1 MADKPK
7 YIRIPETAIPKTLRA
22 YLSYRKH
29 HAEQFTPSIE
39 IPIADTDDPDVLR
52 KLVAYMELH
61 PEQSYG
67 VVYQS
72 RYNTMLVDPIQKLD
86 GTFYPYERVLPT
98 AGDGIVIVARKG
110 GRFILLK
117 QYRHALRKAQYGFP
131 RGYAEPNEAPIENV
145 RRELTEELHATIR
158 RIPVSLGFLEPDSG
172 LTSRRTE
179 VFLAELDSYTASI
192 HHEGILEVREA
203 SLEEMKDMIQNGRLS
218 DGYTIG
224 ALALWRLMVST
235 KNQL

>member
-1 MADKPK
+1 
-7 YIRIPETAIPKTLRA
+7 
-22 YLSYRKH
+22 
-29 HAEQFTPSIE
+29 
-39 IPIADTDDPDVLR
+39 
-52 KLVAYMELH
+52 MELH

>member
-1 MADKPK
+1 MAGKPK
-7 YIRIPETAIPKTLRA
+7 YSPAVEAALPKPLRA

-29 HAEQFTPSIE
+29 HAEQFTPSTE
-39 IPIADTDDPDVLR
+39 IPIADTNDPNVLR
-52 KLVAYMELH
+52 KLVSYMKLH
-61 PEQSYG
+61 PEQAYG
-67 VVYQS
+67 VIYQS
-72 RYNTMLVDPIQKLD
+72 RYNTVLVDPIQKID

-98 AGDGIVIVARKG
+98 AGDGIVIVTRKE

-158 RIPVSLGFLEPDSG
+158 CIPVSLGFLEPDSG

-179 VFLAELDSYTASI
+179 VFLAELDSYTTSI

-224 ALALWRLMVST
+224 ALALWKLMVST